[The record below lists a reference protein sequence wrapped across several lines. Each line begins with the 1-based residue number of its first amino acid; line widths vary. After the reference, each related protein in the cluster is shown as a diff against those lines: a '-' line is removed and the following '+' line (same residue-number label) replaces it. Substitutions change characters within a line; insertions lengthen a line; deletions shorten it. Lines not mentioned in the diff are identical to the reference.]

1 MCEKSI
7 ICEIKDAILG
17 SKINFITI
25 INKIKEISLC
35 KEKNYWESVQK
46 GCVKIEEIDEKNIEE
61 ILSGLIYSLKN
72 EKNQKEELENFSKE
86 IFSKWY
92 GDKKFL
98 KNIKENIQDEE
109 NKGIKDKLKELD
121 VLVFGEKKINQ
132 ISKSEKNPIFFP
144 FDLERIDFENLNEEA
159 KLYFINK
166 IISKKEEYKD
176 FINKKYPNLINIYSF
191 NDETII
197 TLAKNCAKLESDD
210 GILKIEHLAKICNL
224 IYVKTELKYNNL
236 SLVEIRNIIDKLSIY
251 TKNEKD
257 NISDYILLKTISTL
271 NADVEN
277 IVDKETK
284 EIEKLIKKLF
294 HMSGE
299 ESTTQFLT
307 FEKERNKSFLDVLKE
322 KEKEK
327 EKELKEKELRK
338 KQIDEF
344 KGDDL
349 INKGF
354 TPLSLV
360 AKAEAI
366 ERIKNP
372 KNSIEKILIEDLK
385 NAYRYVEFLDEDVS
399 KKFGVQDMM
408 TNYMKI
414 EIERLLDAKLYK
426 KLDYSED
433 VREKIKTIQDKK
445 DEKLFEINFQE

>member
-7 ICEIKDAILG
+7 ICKIKDNILG
-17 SKINFITI
+17 LKNDFII
-25 INKIKEISLC
+25 VKNKIKEISSC

-61 ILSGLIYSLKN
+61 ILSGLIYGLKD
-72 EKNQKEELENFSKE
+72 KGNQKLSKLEDFSKE

-98 KNIKENIQDEE
+98 KNIKENIQDEK
-109 NKGIKDKLKELD
+109 NKSIKDKFQKLED
-121 VLVFGEKKINQ
+121 LVFGEKNINQKSETDNSKKFNDLFPFFLEKINFE
-132 ISKSEKNPIFFP
+132 SKSEEDK
-144 FDLERIDFENLNEEA
+144 FDFLRLE
-159 KLYFINK
+159 
-166 IISKKEEYKD
+166 
-176 FINKKYPNLINIYSF
+176 FINKKYPSLIDIYSF
-191 NDETII
+191 NHKTIFA
-197 TLAKNCAKLESDD
+197 LAKNCAKLESDD
-210 GILKIEHLAKICNL
+210 GILKIEHLAKISNL

-236 SLVEIRNIIDKLSIY
+236 SLAEIRNIIDKLSIY
-251 TKNEKD
+251 TKNKKD
-257 NISDYILLKTISTL
+257 NISEYILLKTISTL
-271 NADVEN
+271 NADIEN

-284 EIEKLIKKLF
+284 EIGESIKKLF
-294 HMSGE
+294 PMSGE
-299 ESTTQFLT
+299 ESATQFLT
-307 FEKERNKSFLDVLKE
+307 FEKEGNKSFLDVL
-322 KEKEK
+322 K

-344 KGDDL
+344 KRDDL

-385 NAYRYVEFLDEDVS
+385 NAYRYVKFLDEDVS
-399 KKFGVQDMM
+399 KKFGIQDMM

-445 DEKLFEINFQE
+445 DLKLFEINFQE